1 MTHNFWKSILNGP
14 SFQFYMSAILDRAI
28 ALLERLSLAPRGLAL
43 TDICRECEIAK
54 GTAHRLLAHL
64 IKRGYVRQTGE
75 DGLYMLT
82 LQLPLLAARFLEGQG
97 FLDICQPQLD
107 RLAELSGEL
116 VRLAWLDGNR
126 LVFIAEAQ
134 RAAPGLRYDA
144 NLGQVA
150 TLHVTAVGKNWL
162 ATMAQHEIVRCVRAQ
177 GRLLDPELGPRAIK
191 SEKELLTE
199 VARTRRRGYALAI
212 DEGEV
217 GAAAVAV
224 PITTTHSTAE
234 FLGALAIIGPAA
246 RLQRARLVEFVP
258 ALRTAAAA
266 IAQLWTLRTFCRKA
280 GGAAVPG

>member
-1 MTHNFWKSILNGP
+1 
-14 SFQFYMSAILDRAI
+14 MSAILDRTI
-28 ALLERLSLAPRGLAL
+28 ALLERLSLAPQGVALADL
-43 TDICRECEIAK
+43 CRDCEIAK

-64 IKRGYVRQTGE
+64 IKRGYVRQSGD
-75 DGLYMLT
+75 DGAYQLT
-82 LQLPLLAARFLEGQG
+82 LQLPVLSARYLEGQG
-97 FLDICQPQLD
+97 FIDICQPQLD

-116 VRLAWLDGNR
+116 VRLAWLDGTR

-150 TLHVTAVGKNWL
+150 TLHVTAVGKTWL
-162 ATMAQHEIVRCVRAQ
+162 ATMAPDAVVQCVRAQ
-177 GRLLDPELGPRAIK
+177 GRLLDPRLGPRAIK
-191 SEKELLTE
+191 SERELRTE

-224 PITTTHSTAE
+224 PITTVHAAPG

-246 RLQRARLVEFVP
+246 RLSRTRLVEFVP
-258 ALRTAAAA
+258 PLRAAADA
-266 IAQLWTLRTFCRKA
+266 IAQFWPLRSFCRKA
-280 GGAAVPG
+280 GAAPRPR

>member
-1 MTHNFWKSILNGP
+1 
-14 SFQFYMSAILDRAI
+14 MSAILDRALN
-28 ALLERLSLAPRGLAL
+28 LLEGLSLAPQGVALA
-43 TDICRECEIAK
+43 DICRDCEIAK

-64 IKRGYVRQTGE
+64 IKRGYVRQSGD

-82 LQLPLLAARFLEGQG
+82 LQLPLLSARYLEGQG
-97 FLDICQPQLD
+97 FFDICQPQLD

-126 LVFIAEAQ
+126 LVFVAEAQ
-134 RAAPGLRYDA
+134 RVAPGLRYDA
-144 NLGQVA
+144 NLGNVA
-150 TLHVTAVGKNWL
+150 TLHVTAVGKTWL
-162 ATMAQHEIVRCVRAQ
+162 ATMPPEEVVRRVREQ

-199 VARTRRRGYALAI
+199 ITRTHQRGYALAI

-217 GAAAVAV
+217 GAAAVGV
-224 PITTTHSTAE
+224 PIVTPRAAPG

-258 ALRTAAAA
+258 ALRGAADA
-266 IAQLWTLRTFCRKA
+266 IAELWPVRSFCRKA
-280 GGAAVPG
+280 APASVRR

>member
-1 MTHNFWKSILNGP
+1 
-14 SFQFYMSAILDRAI
+14 MSAILDRALV
-28 ALLERLSLAPRGLAL
+28 LLQRLSLAPHGLAL
-43 TDICRECEIAK
+43 SDICRDCEMAK

-64 IKRGYVRQTGE
+64 IKRGYVRQCDD

-82 LQLPLLAARFLEGQG
+82 LQLPLLSARYLEGQG

-150 TLHVTAVGKNWL
+150 TLHVTAVGKTWL
-162 ATMAQHEIVRCVRAQ
+162 ATMSAHEVVQRVREQ
-177 GRLLDPELGPRAIK
+177 GRLLDPKLGIRAIK

-199 VARTRRRGYALAI
+199 VARTRRRGYALAV

-217 GAAAVAV
+217 GAAAVSV
-224 PITTTHSTAE
+224 PIMTQRAVTG

-246 RLQRARLVEFVP
+246 RLNRARLVEFVP
-258 ALRTAAAA
+258 ALRTAADA
-266 IAQLWTLRTFCRKA
+266 IAELWPLRSFCRKA
-280 GGAAVPG
+280 GPASVRR

>member
-1 MTHNFWKSILNGP
+1 
-14 SFQFYMSAILDRAI
+14 MSAILDRALV
-28 ALLERLSLAPRGLAL
+28 LLERLSLAPQGVALA
-43 TDICRECEIAK
+43 DICRDCDIAK

-64 IKRGYVRQTGE
+64 IKRGYVRQSGE
-75 DGLYMLT
+75 DGVYLLT
-82 LQLPLLAARFLEGQG
+82 LQLPLLSAHYLEGQG

-116 VRLAWLDGNR
+116 VRLAWLDGDR

-144 NLGQVA
+144 NLGNVA
-150 TLHVTAVGKNWL
+150 TLHVTAVGKTWL
-162 ATMAQHEIVRCVRAQ
+162 ATMPAEEVVKRVRAQ
-177 GRLLDPELGPRAIK
+177 GRLLDPGLGPRAIK

-199 VARTRRRGYALAI
+199 VTRTRRRGYALAI

-217 GAAAVAV
+217 GAAAVGV
-224 PITTTHSTAE
+224 PIVTVHATPG

-258 ALRTAAAA
+258 ELRAAAAA
-266 IAQLWTLRTFCRKA
+266 IAELWPLRSFCRKA
-280 GGAAVPG
+280 GPAAVRR

>member
-1 MTHNFWKSILNGP
+1 
-14 SFQFYMSAILDRAI
+14 MSAILDRAI
-28 ALLERLSLAPRGLAL
+28 AMLERLSLAPQGLAL
-43 TDICRECEIAK
+43 ADICRSCGVAK

-64 IKRGYVRQTGE
+64 IKRGYVRQSDE
-75 DGLYMLT
+75 DALYTLT
-82 LQLPLLAARFLEGQG
+82 LQLPLLSARFLERQG

-150 TLHVTAVGKNWL
+150 TLHVTAVGRVWL
-162 ATMAQHEIVRCVRAQ
+162 ATMAPEQVVQCVRDQ
-177 GRLLDPELGPRAIK
+177 GRLLDPKLGPSAIK
-191 SEKELLTE
+191 SERELLTE
-199 VARTRRRGYALAI
+199 VTRTRRRGYALAI

-224 PITTTHSTAE
+224 PIAAPLAAAG
-234 FLGALAIIGPAA
+234 FVGALAIIGPTA
-246 RLQRARLVEFVP
+246 RLQRARLVAFVP
-258 ALRTAAAA
+258 AMRAAADT
-266 IAQLWTLRTFCRKA
+266 IAQLWPLRSFCRK
-280 GGAAVPG
+280 GGAASAQTAPH